1 MWNLILQQLIQLLNQ
16 NKKYHRIIQGLCSPI
31 YNTQLNIE
39 KYKNAILNNNLQLFD
54 FRNNEVVFYKLGKI
68 IMYGPWITQEN
79 NVNSI
84 QNLIGGEKVFLMVD
98 GTVVDGIHTKMV
110 SESGVAK
117 YYTGTIVEFK
127 PENWDKYTDVGDKYR
142 IKFVE
147 HK

>member
-1 MWNLILQQLIQLLNQ
+1 
-16 NKKYHRIIQGLCSPI
+16 
-31 YNTQLNIE
+31 
-39 KYKNAILNNNLQLFD
+39 
-54 FRNNEVVFYKLGKI
+54 
-68 IMYGPWITQEN
+68 MYGPWITQEN

-117 YYTGTIVEFK
+117 YYTGTIDEFK